1 MRVRLKVREVAEPE
15 GWNAPRLARK
25 ADLSNTAMYSIWDGI
40 TQDPGLLT
48 MLKIAQVLGV
58 ELTDLY
64 EVLDDEPGAR
74 ISGHIETPTL
84 VASWKGVATQV

>member
-1 MRVRLKVREVAEPE
+1 
-15 GWNAPRLARK
+15 
-25 ADLSNTAMYSIWDGI
+25 
-40 TQDPGLLT
+40 